1 MFQAKRPAG
10 AGWRDEQVGV
20 KDRKKASVSMVS
32 G

>member
-1 MFQAKRPAG
+1 MLQAKRPAG

-20 KDRKKASVSMVS
+20 KDRKQASASMIS